1 MLAGIRVVEI
11 STEPGAALAGRL
23 FAAYGADVITVEPP
37 GGHPIRTLS
46 PRAGAKPD
54 ESILFAYLGAGKR
67 SVVAD
72 LANAADRDFVRR
84 LIATADVLLES
95 TTPGTL
101 AAYGLD
107 PARLA
112 DEQPSL
118 VICSA
123 TPYGQNGPKAAWQS
137 TPLTGFASG
146 GEMAMCG
153 DPDKPP
159 LRVAGNQAPYQ
170 LGLNAFSS
178 TLAALF
184 AAKASGGVGDWI
196 DLSMQE
202 VQTCMLEGG
211 GPAALF
217 TGSESSRTAGNKPF
231 AQWGIHP
238 CADGYIGVAAMPRQS
253 YAVYDCIGHPEMK
266 EDPAFASG
274 WTPDANALLSIYIP
288 EWTADKTAAEIFA
301 IAAKFRAPFA
311 VIPGPRELLEWPGLS
326 ATGFWREVEHPVLGR
341 HPLPSAPIQVGTEG
355 DRGSAERAPL
365 LGEHTEALRAEVA
378 AAIPARTA
386 AGTGKADLPFA
397 GLRVIDVTAVWA
409 GPFGTRYLADYG
421 AEVIK
426 VEGPSSS
433 DPVRTMGGAR
443 GVPEINQSFYFNEY
457 NRNKLGISLDLK
469 QREGME
475 ALRRLIANSDVF
487 IENWSSGVADRL
499 GLGYKD
505 LKQLNPRIIY
515 VSMPGF
521 GHTGPDAARIGFGPT
536 IEQMGGLV
544 ALQGYEGDSPHRSGI
559 SYGDPIAG
567 TIASG
572 AVAMGLLHR
581 ERTGESCYLAIP
593 QRDAICSLVGEFV
606 VAEALGHPLPVQIGS
621 KDPDWAPHNVYQA
634 RDTEPRESRGAAG
647 RALMSFT
654 DAWVAIAVNS
664 DEAWEGLKRVI
675 GNERL
680 NSPLWNT
687 AAGRKVAQDDID
699 AIIREWVAP
708 REANAAAAELQAA
721 GVPASPVLSPLTVT
735 TDAHLAARDAFLPY
749 THPDTGPGRTTRPT
763 WRMARRPATTVN
775 PAPRFGEHSRGV
787 LQRVAGYTP
796 EEVDAM
802 EAKAVITNDLIPTA
816 AR

>member
-1 MLAGIRVVEI
+1 MLNGIRVVEL

-23 FAAYGADVITVEPP
+23 LAAYGADVIVVEPP
-37 GGHPIRTLS
+37 AGHPLRSLA
-46 PRAGAKPD
+46 PRAGEKPD

-67 SVVAD
+67 SVTAD
-72 LANAADRDFVRR
+72 LADAGDRDFVRK
-84 LIATADVLLES
+84 LIATADLLLES
-95 TTPGTL
+95 TAPGTL
-101 AAYGLD
+101 AACGLD
-107 PARLA
+107 PARLI

-118 VICSA
+118 VVCSA
-123 TPYGQNGPKAAWQS
+123 TPYGQDGPKADWRS

-146 GEMAMCG
+146 GEMALCG

-159 LRVAGNQAPYQ
+159 LKVAGNQAPYQ

-178 TLAALF
+178 SVAALF
-184 AAKASGGVGDWI
+184 AAKASGTGDWI

-202 VQTCMLEGG
+202 VQTCMLEGA
-211 GPAALF
+211 GPGALF
-217 TGSESSRTAGNKPF
+217 TGSEAGRTSGNRPF

-274 WTPDANALLSIYIP
+274 WTPDANALLSVYIP

-301 IAAKFRAPFA
+301 IAATFRAPFA
-311 VIPGPRELLEWPGLS
+311 VIPGPKELLEWPGLVE
-326 ATGFWREVEHPVLGR
+326 TGFWREVEHPVLGR
-341 HPLPSAPIQVGTEG
+341 HPLPSPPIQVGEG
-355 DRGSAERAPL
+355 ERGIAAPAPL
-365 LGEHTEALRAEVA
+365 LGEHTATLRDEVGA
-378 AAIPARTA
+378 ATPARTA
-386 AGTGKADLPFA
+386 AGTGPAALPFD

-426 VEGPSSS
+426 VEGPSFS
-433 DPVRTMGGAR
+433 DPVRTMAGAR
-443 GVPEINQSFYFNEY
+443 GVPEINQSYYFNEY

-469 QREGME
+469 QPKGME
-475 ALRRLIANSDVF
+475 ALRRLIANADVF

-499 GLGYKD
+499 GLGYRD
-505 LKQLNPRIIY
+505 LKALNPRIIY

-521 GHTGPDAARIGFGPT
+521 GHSGPDADRIGFGPT

-567 TIASG
+567 TIAAG
-572 AVAMGLLHR
+572 AVSMGLLNR
-581 ERTGESCYLAIP
+581 ERTGEGCYLAIP
-593 QRDAICSLVGEFV
+593 QRDAICSLIGEFV
-606 VAEALGHPLPVQIGS
+606 IAEALGHPMPVRMGA
-621 KDPDWAPHNVYQA
+621 KDAEWAPHNVYQA
-634 RDTEPRESRGAAG
+634 RDTEPREARAAAG
-647 RALMSFT
+647 RVLQAFT
-654 DAWVAIAVNS
+654 DAWVAIAVDS
-664 DEAWEGLKRVI
+664 EDAWEGLKRVI

-687 AAGRKVAQDDID
+687 AAGRKVAEDDIN
-699 AIIREWVAP
+699 AIIAEWVRP

-721 GVPASPVLSPLTVT
+721 GVPASPVMSPLTVT
-735 TDAHLAARDAFLPY
+735 TDAHLEARTAFLPY
-749 THPDTGPGRTTRPT
+749 SHPDTGPGRTTRPT

-802 EAKAVITNDLIPTA
+802 EAASIITHDLIPTA
-816 AR
+816 AG